1 MELREIRSF
10 VVLSD
15 LRNITRAA
23 EVLHLSP
30 AAVHKQIKMLEQEL
44 GARLYEKAGRR
55 LRLTQA
61 GETLLP
67 YARNLLAQYRETV
80 AAFEEWKEMKR
91 GVLRL
96 GSGAGI
102 SVIVLPRL
110 LSTFRAGY
118 PEIEVTVD
126 TGSTAS
132 LVRALDEAALDAAMF
147 VAPEVMDAAG
157 PNIVA
162 SWPYRIV
169 AVASR
174 DFGGGEDVL
183 TDPRGHPFVLFK
195 EGSQIERAIDA
206 YFLRVGLRP
215 RVVIRFDH
223 AEAIKSMVRIGVGIG
238 MLPRWSVNAE
248 LASGELVEVKMD
260 DAAPLTSRIVLAVRR
275 AGILPPAV
283 QGLVEIAR
291 QSTDLLDRD

>member
-23 EVLHLSP
+23 EQLHLSP

-67 YARNLLAQYRETV
+67 FARALMVRYREMAT
-80 AAFEEWKEMKR
+80 ALEEWKELKR

-102 SVIVLPRL
+102 SIIVLPRL
-110 LSTFRAGY
+110 LSSFRASY
-118 PEIEVTVD
+118 PDVEVNVD

-132 LVRALDEAALDAAMF
+132 LIHALGEATLDAAMF
-147 VAPEVMDAAG
+147 VAPEMMDDSG
-157 PNIVA
+157 PNIMA
-162 SWPYRIV
+162 AWPYRIV
-169 AVASR
+169 AVAARS
-174 DFGGGEDVL
+174 FGGGVRPV
-183 TDPRGHPFVLFK
+183 TDLQGQPFVLFK

-206 YFLRVGLRP
+206 YFLRLGIRP
-215 RVVIRFDH
+215 RVVMRFDH
-223 AEAIKSMVRIGVGIG
+223 AEAIKSMVRIGVGIA
-238 MLPRWSVNAE
+238 MVPQWSVSTE
-248 LASGELVEVKMD
+248 LASGELVEVQIAG
-260 DAAPLTSRIVLAVRR
+260 AAPLESRIVLAVRQ
-275 AGILPPAV
+275 AGVLPPAV
-283 QGLVEIAR
+283 RGLIEIAR
-291 QSTDLLDRD
+291 QNSTLLDGE

>member
-1 MELREIRSF
+1 MEFREIRSF

-23 EVLHLSP
+23 ETLHLSP
-30 AAVHKQIKMLEQEL
+30 AAVHKQIKMLEEEL
-44 GARLYEKAGRR
+44 GARLYEKAGRK

-67 YARNLLAQYRETV
+67 LARELMVRYRETL

-110 LSTFRAGY
+110 LSTFRASY

-126 TGSTAS
+126 TGSTAH
-132 LVRALDEAALDAAMF
+132 LIHGLGEATLDAAMF

-157 PNIVA
+157 PDIVA
-162 SWPYRIV
+162 EWSYRII
-169 AVASR
+169 AVAAR
-174 DFGGGEDVL
+174 DFGGGDL
-183 TDPRGHPFVLFK
+183 PAGDPSGQPFVLFK

-206 YFLRVGLRP
+206 HFLRLGIRP
-215 RVVIRFDH
+215 RVVMRFDH

-238 MLPRWSVNAE
+238 MLPRWSVSAE
-248 LASGELVEVKMD
+248 LASGELVEVKIAG
-260 DAAPLTSRIVLAVRR
+260 AAPLTSRIVLAVRR

-283 QGLVEIAR
+283 RGLAEIAR
-291 QSTDLLDRD
+291 QSGDLLDRV

>member
-15 LRNITRAA
+15 LQNITRAA

-67 YARNLLAQYRETV
+67 FARDLMARYRETV
-80 AAFEEWKEMKR
+80 SAFEEWKEAKR

-110 LSTFRAGY
+110 LSTFRSSY
-118 PEIEVTVD
+118 PDIEVTVD

-132 LVRALDEAALDAAMF
+132 LIHALGEAALDAAMF
-147 VAPEVMDAAG
+147 VAPDVMDASG
-157 PNIVA
+157 PDIVA
-162 SWPYRIV
+162 AWSYRIV
-169 AVASR
+169 AVAAR
-174 DFGGGEDVL
+174 EFGGGEWTAGDL
-183 TDPRGHPFVLFK
+183 QGQPFVLFK

-206 YFLRVGLRP
+206 HFLRLGVRP
-215 RVVIRFDH
+215 RVVMRFDH

-238 MLPRWSVNAE
+238 MLPRWSVSAE
-248 LASGELVEVKMD
+248 LASGELVEVKVA
-260 DAAPLTSRIVLAVRR
+260 DAAPLKSRIVLAVRR
-275 AGILPPAV
+275 GGILPPAV
-283 QGLVEIAR
+283 RGLIEIAR
-291 QSTDLLDRD
+291 QKEDLLDRD

>member
-1 MELREIRSF
+1 MELRKIRSF
-10 VVLSD
+10 VILSE

-23 EVLHLSP
+23 EALHLSP

-44 GARLYEKAGRR
+44 GARLYEKAGRK

-67 YARNLLAQYRETV
+67 FARDLLVRYRETLG
-80 AAFEEWKEMKR
+80 AFEEWKEMKR

-110 LSTFRAGY
+110 LSTFRARY
-118 PEIEVTVD
+118 PELEVTVD

-132 LVRALDEAALDAAMF
+132 LIHALSEATLDAAMF
-147 VAPEVMDAAG
+147 VAPDVMDAAG
-157 PNIVA
+157 PEIVA
-162 SWPYRIV
+162 AWSHKIV

-174 DFGGGEDVL
+174 DFGGGEWPAGDMS
-183 TDPRGHPFVLFK
+183 GQPFVLFK

-206 YFLRVGLRP
+206 HFLRVGIRP
-215 RVVIRFDH
+215 RVVMRFDH

-238 MLPRWSVNAE
+238 MLPKWSVGAE
-248 LASGELVEVKMD
+248 LASGELVELKIA

-283 QGLVEIAR
+283 RGLTEIAR
-291 QSTDLLDRD
+291 QSRDLLDRD

>member
-15 LRNITRAA
+15 LQNITRAA

-67 YARNLLAQYRETV
+67 FARDLMVRYRETV
-80 AAFEEWKEMKR
+80 AAFDEWKEMKR
-91 GVLRL
+91 GLLRL

-110 LSTFRAGY
+110 LSIFRSRY
-118 PEIEVTVD
+118 PDIEVTVD

-132 LVRALDEAALDAAMF
+132 LIHALGEAALDAAMF
-147 VAPEVMDAAG
+147 VAPEAMDASG
-157 PNIVA
+157 PDIVA

-169 AVASR
+169 AVAAR
-174 DFGGGEDVL
+174 EFGGGERMIG
-183 TDPRGHPFVLFK
+183 DPREQPFVLFK
-195 EGSQIERAIDA
+195 EGSQIEHAIDA
-206 YFLRVGLRP
+206 HFLRLGVRP
-215 RVVIRFDH
+215 RVVMRFDH

-238 MLPRWSVNAE
+238 MLPGWSVSAE
-248 LASGELVEVKMD
+248 LASGELVEMKFA
-260 DAAPLTSRIVLAVRR
+260 DAPPLKSRIVLAVRR

-283 QGLVEIAR
+283 RGLVEIAR
-291 QSTDLLDRD
+291 QKEDLLDLE

>member
-1 MELREIRSF
+1 MEFREIRSF

-23 EVLHLSP
+23 ETLHLSP
-30 AAVHKQIKMLEQEL
+30 AAVHKQIKMLEEEL
-44 GARLYEKAGRR
+44 GARLYEKAGRK

-67 YARNLLAQYRETV
+67 LARDLLVRYRETL
-80 AAFEEWKEMKR
+80 ATFDEWKDMKR

-110 LSTFRAGY
+110 LSTFRSRY
-118 PEIEVTVD
+118 PEVEVTVD
-126 TGSTAS
+126 TGSTAN
-132 LVRALDEAALDAAMF
+132 LILALGEAALDAAMF
-147 VAPEVMDAAG
+147 VAPELMDNSG
-157 PNIVA
+157 PEIVA
-162 SWPYRIV
+162 TWPYKII

-174 DFGGGEDVL
+174 NFADREPPAW
-183 TDPRGHPFVLFK
+183 DPNGQPFVLFK

-206 YFLRVGLRP
+206 YFLQVGIRP
-215 RVVIRFDH
+215 RVVMRFDH

-238 MLPRWSVNAE
+238 MLPHWSVGAE
-248 LASGELVEVKMD
+248 LASGELVEVKLAN
-260 DAAPLTSRIVLAVRR
+260 DAALTSRIVLAVRR
-275 AGILPPAV
+275 AGILPPV
-283 QGLVEIAR
+283 VHGLAEIAR
-291 QSTDLLDRD
+291 QSPDLLERE

>member
-10 VVLSD
+10 VILSD

-23 EVLHLSP
+23 EALHLSP

-44 GARLYEKAGRR
+44 GARLYEKAGRK

-67 YARNLLAQYRETV
+67 YARNLLTQYRETV

-91 GVLRL
+91 GVLLL

-132 LVRALDEAALDAAMF
+132 LVHALDEAALDAAMF
-147 VAPEVMDAAG
+147 VASDAMDAQG

-162 SWPYRIV
+162 SWPYRII

-174 DFGGGEDVL
+174 DFVGGAGALD
-183 TDPRGHPFVLFK
+183 DPGGQPFVLFK

-206 YFLRVGLRP
+206 YFLRVGIRP
-215 RVVIRFDH
+215 RVVMRFDH

-238 MLPRWSVNAE
+238 MLPQWSVRAE
-248 LASGELVEVKMD
+248 LASGELVEVKIG

-291 QSTDLLDRD
+291 QSRDLLDRD